1 MKMICQHSKDGI
13 IIDGAVVYAVVEEF
27 IPELQ
32 SGKDTYFSTF
42 GTMHGFAIMLLL
54 EVALG

>member
-1 MKMICQHSKDGI
+1 MICQHSKDGI